1 MAIETKRVIN
11 GTYGQVWLNDS
22 EIMEAY
28 ALQAK
33 VEKKKEEISICG
45 RPGTESKMVGFNG
58 KGTLKIRK
66 ISSRMGT
73 LLADGIRR
81 GHDIRFY
88 IMSSLADPDSYGAEK
103 VLLKNV
109 SFDDLT
115 LMDWE
120 AAKAGAVDIPFTFS
134 DFEYLDEI
142 TA

>member
-1 MAIETKRVIN
+1 MSIETKRVIN

-22 EIMEAY
+22 EVMEAY

-45 RPGTESKMVGFNG
+45 RAGTESKMVGFNG

-81 GHDIRFY
+81 GQDTRFY

>member
-22 EIMEAY
+22 EVMEAY

-45 RPGTESKMVGFNG
+45 RAGTESKMVGFNG

-66 ISSRMGT
+66 VSSRMGR
-73 LLADGIRR
+73 LLAEGLRKGQDT
-81 GHDIRFY
+81 RFQ
-88 IMSSLADPDSYGAEK
+88 IISKLADPDSFGAERI
-103 VLLKNV
+103 LLKNV

-115 LMDWE
+115 LADWE
-120 AAKAGAVDIPFTFS
+120 AAKAGSTDIPFTFS
-134 DFEYLDEI
+134 DFEYMDSIEG
-142 TA
+142 